1 MNEWSNQQQS
11 SDAGSAALVPPGTE
25 PTQAPPT
32 QTPIANPAPVP
43 PPNQSTM
50 ASNPPQAVQSSGSP
64 PINEPASN
72 REPASRTLW
81 NQRTDGMTLVAGFHF
96 LVAALFLLGTLIMMI
111 PTGILGIV
119 SVVEDPDA
127 MIAMFIVG
135 GIGILTLGLC
145 LLYLAVGYGLW
156 TLKPWGRVAA
166 LALAVVSLFGVPIG
180 TVTGGLT
187 LWYLMQ
193 PNVAQKF
200 EAQAQL

>member
-1 MNEWSNQQQS
+1 MNDITQQQTS
-11 SDAGSAALVPPGTE
+11 IPAGQSPMGQPAQI
-25 PTQAPPT
+25 PTTMEQSQP
-32 QTPIANPAPVP
+32 ANPPFTGDPAPQQP
-43 PPNQSTM
+43 QGPSATSSTGP
-50 ASNPPQAVQSSGSP
+50 STGPYNSQTWQKRPDGL
-64 PINEPASN
+64 
-72 REPASRTLW
+72 TL
-81 NQRTDGMTLVAGFHF
+81 TAGYHF
-96 LVAALFLLGTLIMMI
+96 FVAALFLLGTIIMMI

-119 SVVEDPDA
+119 SAVEDPDA

-135 GIGILTLGLC
+135 FIAIIMLVLC

-193 PNVAQKF
+193 PEVSAKF
-200 EAQAQL
+200 EESNRI

>member
-1 MNEWSNQQQS
+1 MNEWTEGQQS
-11 SDAGSAALVPPGTE
+11 GTAVTPTALVPTAAPG
-25 PTQAPPT
+25 A
-32 QTPIANPAPVP
+32 QTPLPNPAPIPSAAQTVP
-43 PPNQSTM
+43 PSYQAQSGPLPGGAAGTT
-50 ASNPPQAVQSSGSP
+50 SS
-64 PINEPASN
+64 NEPVSKK
-72 REPASRTLW
+72 LW
-81 NQRTDGMTLVAGFHF
+81 NQRSDGMTLVAGFHF

-135 GIGILTLGLC
+135 GIAILTLGLC

-166 LALAVVSLFGVPIG
+166 LALAVVSLFGFPIG

-193 PNVAQKF
+193 PEVAQKF
-200 EAQAQL
+200 EMQ

>member
-1 MNEWSNQQQS
+1 MNDSTQQPMYTEAEQTPLPQPAPIPALSEQSSYTQSQTQQS
-11 SDAGSAALVPPGTE
+11 QAQQAQAQASTPNMGTQSQGTSNMGAPFQGTGTWQQRSDGL
-25 PTQAPPT
+25 
-32 QTPIANPAPVP
+32 
-43 PPNQSTM
+43 
-50 ASNPPQAVQSSGSP
+50 
-64 PINEPASN
+64 
-72 REPASRTLW
+72 
-81 NQRTDGMTLVAGFHF
+81 TLVAGYHF
-96 LVAALFLLGTLIMMI
+96 VVAALFLIGTIVMMI

-135 GIGILTLGLC
+135 FIAIITLLLC

-156 TLKPWGRVAA
+156 TLKAWSRVAA

-193 PNVAQKF
+193 PEMAAKF
-200 EAQAQL
+200 EQS

>member
-1 MNEWSNQQQS
+1 MNEWTQEQQQS
-11 SDAGSAALVPPGTE
+11 GAST
-25 PTQAPPT
+25 PT
-32 QTPIANPAPVP
+32 QTPLPNPAPLPPQPVVAAYPSYSGQAGSAPPGP
-43 PPNQSTM
+43 PPSQ
-50 ASNPPQAVQSSGSP
+50 
-64 PINEPASN
+64 EPVSK
-72 REPASRTLW
+72 SLW

-96 LVAALFLLGTLIMMI
+96 VVAAIFLLGTLIMMI

-135 GIGILTLGLC
+135 GIAILTLGLC

-166 LALAVVSLFGVPIG
+166 MALAVVSLFGFPIG

-193 PNVAQKF
+193 PDVTKKF
-200 EAQAQL
+200 EMQ

>member
-1 MNEWSNQQQS
+1 MNEWTEQPVGGAVVPSPTTPAT
-11 SDAGSAALVPPGTE
+11 AGM
-25 PTQAPPT
+25 
-32 QTPIANPAPVP
+32 QTPLAEPAPMSAPVSHQTAANGQP
-43 PPNQSTM
+43 VSK
-50 ASNPPQAVQSSGSP
+50 A
-64 PINEPASN
+64 
-72 REPASRTLW
+72 LW
-81 NQRTDGMTLVAGFHF
+81 QQRTDGLTLVAGYHF
-96 LVAALFLLGTLIMMI
+96 LVAALFLLGTLVMMI

-135 GIGILTLGLC
+135 IIAILTLGLC

-166 LALAVVSLFGVPIG
+166 LALAVVSLFGFPIG

-193 PNVAQKF
+193 PEVAAKF
-200 EAQAQL
+200 E

>member
-1 MNEWSNQQQS
+1 MNDWTQEEQLRDTTGATSALPGAPVSTTQATARMQTPLPQPAPLPPLQQQTMTGYQPSQVPQPIAS
-11 SDAGSAALVPPGTE
+11 SDKS
-25 PTQAPPT
+25 
-32 QTPIANPAPVP
+32 
-43 PPNQSTM
+43 
-50 ASNPPQAVQSSGSP
+50 
-64 PINEPASN
+64 
-72 REPASRTLW
+72 LW
-81 NQRTDGMTLVAGFHF
+81 KQRTDGLTLVAGYHF
-96 LVAALFLLGTLIMMI
+96 LVAALFLIGTLIMMI

-135 GIGILTLGLC
+135 TIAILTLGLC

-166 LALAVVSLFGVPIG
+166 LALAVVSLFGFPIG

-193 PNVAQKF
+193 PDVATKF
-200 EAQAQL
+200 EQAPI

>member
-1 MNEWSNQQQS
+1 MNDWTQEEQLHGQLHDNGSATPAVPVAPISTTQATERMQTPLPQPAPLPPFQQQ
-11 SDAGSAALVPPGTE
+11 
-25 PTQAPPT
+25 
-32 QTPIANPAPVP
+32 
-43 PPNQSTM
+43 TM
-50 ASNPPQAVQSSGSP
+50 AGYQSQATETNNAAGKS
-64 PINEPASN
+64 
-72 REPASRTLW
+72 LW
-81 NQRTDGMTLVAGFHF
+81 KQRTDGLTLVAGYHF
-96 LVAALFLLGTLIMMI
+96 LVAALFLIGTLIMMI

-135 GIGILTLGLC
+135 TIAILTLGLC

-166 LALAVVSLFGVPIG
+166 LALAVVSLFGFPIG

-193 PNVAQKF
+193 PQVATKF
-200 EAQAQL
+200 EQA

>member
-1 MNEWSNQQQS
+1 MNDWTQEEQLRNTAGAPAGLPGAPVSTTQATERMQTPLPQPAPLPPFQQQAMTGYQPS
-11 SDAGSAALVPPGTE
+11 ESPQPNALNGK
-25 PTQAPPT
+25 
-32 QTPIANPAPVP
+32 
-43 PPNQSTM
+43 
-50 ASNPPQAVQSSGSP
+50 
-64 PINEPASN
+64 
-72 REPASRTLW
+72 TLW
-81 NQRTDGMTLVAGFHF
+81 KQRTDGLTLVAGYHF
-96 LVAALFLLGTLIMMI
+96 LVAALFLIGTLIMMI

-135 GIGILTLGLC
+135 TIAILTLGLC

-166 LALAVVSLFGVPIG
+166 LALAVVSLFGFPIG

-193 PNVAQKF
+193 PQVATKF
-200 EAQAQL
+200 EPM

>member
-1 MNEWSNQQQS
+1 MNEWSEEQQR
-11 SDAGSAALVPPGTE
+11 GAAVPVTP
-25 PTQAPPT
+25 APPIT
-32 QTPIANPAPVP
+32 EVVQTPLAQPAPVP
-43 PPNQSTM
+43 AMSSYQPPTSTM
-50 ASNPPQAVQSSGSP
+50 ASTARPPMS
-64 PINEPASN
+64 EPAGK
-72 REPASRTLW
+72 TLW

-96 LVAALFLLGTLIMMI
+96 LVAALFLLGTIVLMI

-156 TLKPWGRVAA
+156 TLKAWGRVAA
-166 LALAVVSLFGVPIG
+166 MALAVVSLFGVPIG
-180 TVTGGLT
+180 TVTGGLV

-193 PNVAQKF
+193 PGVAQRF
-200 EAQAQL
+200 EGPREL

>member
-1 MNEWSNQQQS
+1 MNEWSNEQQS
-11 SDAGSAALVPPGTE
+11 GAAGSTAVVPPGSE
-25 PTQAPPT
+25 PM
-32 QTPIANPAPVP
+32 QTPISNPAPMP
-43 PPNQSTM
+43 PSQYPQTQPGM
-50 ASNPPQAVQSSGSP
+50 ASAQAETAQPSSASP
-64 PINEPASN
+64 TNGAAN
-72 REPASRTLW
+72 KTLW

-96 LVAALFLLGTLIMMI
+96 LVAALFLLGTLVMMI

-180 TVTGGLT
+180 TITGGLT

-193 PNVAQKF
+193 PEVAQKF
-200 EAQAQL
+200 EAQ